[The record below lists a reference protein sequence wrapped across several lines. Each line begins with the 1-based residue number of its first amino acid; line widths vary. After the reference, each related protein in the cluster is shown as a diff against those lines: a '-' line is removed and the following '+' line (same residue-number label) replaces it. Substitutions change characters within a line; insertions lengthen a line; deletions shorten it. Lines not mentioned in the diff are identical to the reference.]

1 MTLAAGVAAALTA
14 CGGAS
19 EPEGEPETSPPAA
32 PAPNGAG
39 ERETPS
45 PAQEGSTGT
54 DTASPSSSAG
64 ADEASETASSS
75 KERGATASVAGLR
88 WRPPSEWV
96 VVPTVPGGMRAAQ
109 YTAPAPEG
117 SALAAAEV
125 IVFYFGPGDQG
136 GDLPS
141 NLQRWGTQVLDENGQ
156 PTQPSVVAFEN
167 GPLTITTA
175 LYEGTYQSGMPGG
188 TRTPLRGWALLA
200 AVVEGGPQG
209 RLFIRMTGPAPVVDA
224 RREAFEVMIR
234 TIEPIAAGEADEPS
248 K

>member
-1 MTLAAGVAAALTA
+1 MTLAAGFAAALTA

-19 EPEGEPETSPPAA
+19 EPETDPESSPSAA
-32 PAPNGAG
+32 PAPNDAAG
-39 ERETPS
+39 SEAAS
-45 PAQEGSTGT
+45 PATEGST
-54 DTASPSSSAG
+54 DADDASPSSPAG
-64 ADEASETASSS
+64 TEEATEAASSS
-75 KERGATASVAGLR
+75 GERSATASVAGLR

-96 VVPTVPGGMRAAQ
+96 VVPTAPGGMRAAQ

-141 NLQRWGTQVLDENGQ
+141 NLQRWSTQVLDENGQ
-156 PTQPSVVAFEN
+156 PTQPSVVEFEN

-175 LYEGTYQSGMPGG
+175 LYKGTYQSGMPGG

-200 AVVEGGPQG
+200 AVVEGGPEG